1 MKGCVK
7 GQCNCYISNIETN
20 KISLDKGPLRVIWG
34 LILKK
39 LQYGLKQTAL
49 LMGINNFV
57 LLCVF

>member
-7 GQCNCYISNIETN
+7 CQCNCYISNIETN
-20 KISLDKGPLRVIWG
+20 KISLDKRLLRVIWG